1 VFAQVRDGLEVFA
14 AAARLTI
21 GSQRATSDAKES
33 CAKESP
39 TKHRP
44 EEAKAGLSLEAM
56 SSRSVG
62 NKPAW
67 SFSVDA
73 ADS

>member
-1 VFAQVRDGLEVFA
+1 VFAQVSDGLEVFA

-33 CAKESP
+33 L

-44 EEAKAGLSLEAM
+44 EEAKTGLSLEAM